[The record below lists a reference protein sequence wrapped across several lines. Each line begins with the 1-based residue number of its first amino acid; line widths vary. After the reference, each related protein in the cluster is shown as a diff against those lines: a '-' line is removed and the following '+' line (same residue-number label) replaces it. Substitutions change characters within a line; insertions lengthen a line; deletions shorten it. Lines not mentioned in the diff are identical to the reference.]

1 MTTDL
6 TTKKTT
12 SIIDATKETDNA
24 VYEVRYQVVDVKGT
38 KTLQALH
45 AEVYERNLGE
55 GMQNIGYMDYDGSGI
70 SMKGFPASERTSAF
84 VGDFMA
90 LVEECKAAVCNVQ
103 TLPVL

>member
-1 MTTDL
+1 MTTNL
-6 TTKKTT
+6 TVKKTT
-12 SIIDATKETDNA
+12 SIIDANKETDNA

-38 KTLQALH
+38 KALQALH